1 MVGVGVDEEAGEGW
15 GGGWGDGEEDGEE
28 DVTSMLWKEIGGIS
42 ILPTDITRRRPSGGC
57 SSWEAP
63 TCAAAE
69 DEGAGFCFFFKNS
82 SLRLAFLLRVE
93 GLGFFFLKGPTLVSK
108 VLFLVSREKE
118 NVEPIER
125 EKLKTVPWLAS
136 TWQKSKHLDAKEESL
151 TPTAVIFL
159 CSSESNV
166 TIWRDQMI
174 QHVSFHESI

>member
-1 MVGVGVDEEAGEGW
+1 
-15 GGGWGDGEEDGEE
+15 
-28 DVTSMLWKEIGGIS
+28 MLWKEIGGIS

-57 SSWEAP
+57 SSWKAP

-166 TIWRDQMI
+166 TIWKDQMI
-174 QHVSFHESI
+174 QHVSFHESIQSGNHMMIIDHHINV